1 MAGHGFDFSEV
12 TMQWTKG
19 LVASVLFAS
28 VAVGQ
33 AQPAGPSIDKAMS
46 DLKRVLTE
54 DGPTSKPAADDSK
67 KADKKT
73 PTTYPSPAEL
83 IKQMKAKEAEKALLL
98 KVAYFDLDAPVRET
112 PAQFSWLSGTGEGE
126 LLHNLIDRL
135 NQARE
140 DKDIRAVLINLTEPK
155 MSLAQAQE
163 IRDVLATLR
172 KAGKRTFVYADT
184 YDTTGY
190 TLASGAT
197 DICMLEGGEVMIP
210 GVGFETQYLKGLFD
224 KVGVKADFVQI
235 GQFKGAQ
242 EPYTR
247 AEPSEEFRGE
257 LNRLSDAMFAQIV
270 DGISLNR
277 NLTKEQVK
285 QIVDD
290 TMLNGEASKS
300 RGLVDHLLDQDGM
313 RDLIAKEIGGKIDLI
328 KDYAAEAKPEVDPNN
343 IFSIFALLAKKP
355 EKTDRPTIA
364 LIPAEG
370 VIVDGE
376 GEASLF
382 GGGGGVGSA
391 KMRRTLRAADRDDN
405 IKAIVVRVDSP
416 GGSAMASEVMW
427 QSLRRVAKHKP
438 VVISIGD
445 MAASGGYY
453 LASAGDTI
461 FADPSAIV
469 GSIGV
474 VGGKFVLKDLFTKV
488 GISGEAFFRGKNAG
502 LFSSN
507 EPWTDTQRKL
517 ITTWM
522 QNTYD
527 QFTERVM
534 TTRTGKIKDIDQ
546 VARGRIFLATQA
558 KELGMI
564 DQIGGVQA
572 ALDFAASKAKLEK
585 GDFDIRVLPAPRS
598 LGDLLS
604 GVTGASATSPIAPK
618 MSIAEDSMLRL
629 LSPTD
634 RAAVMQQ
641 LQMVQLMQDRPVI
654 LAMPFV
660 LTVK

>member
-1 MAGHGFDFSEV
+1 
-12 TMQWTKG
+12 MQWTKG
-19 LVASVLFAS
+19 LVASVLFTSIA
-28 VAVGQ
+28 AGQ
-33 AQPAGPSIDKAMS
+33 AAAPPAPDRMAE
-46 DLKRVLTE
+46 LKSVLTE
-54 DGPTSKPAADDSK
+54 DGPTSKPAADAAK
-67 KADKKT
+67 KPDKKT

-98 KVAYFDLDAPVRET
+98 KVAYFDLDEPVREA
-112 PAQFSWLSGTGEGE
+112 PSEFSWLSGAGEGE
-126 LLHNLIDRL
+126 LLHSLIDRL

-155 MSLAQAQE
+155 MNLAQAQE
-163 IRDVLATLR
+163 IRDALAKLR

-184 YDTTGY
+184 YDTVGY

-197 DICMLEGGEVMIP
+197 DVCMLEGGEVMIP
-210 GVGFETQYLKGLFD
+210 GVGFETQFLKGLFD

-235 GQFKGAQ
+235 GQYKGAQ

-257 LNRLSDAMFAQIV
+257 LNRLSDALFDQIV
-270 DGISLNR
+270 EGISVNR
-277 NLTKEQVK
+277 KLSKDQVK
-285 QIVDD
+285 QIIDD
-290 TMLNGEASKS
+290 TMLNGPAAKR
-300 RGLVDHLLDQDGM
+300 RGLVDHLLDQDGL
-313 RDLIAKEIGGKIDLI
+313 RDLIAKEIGGKIELI
-328 KDYAAEAKPEVDPNN
+328 KNYATEAKPEIDPNN

-376 GEASLF
+376 GEAGLF
-382 GGGGGVGSA
+382 GGGGGVGGA

-405 IKAIVVRVDSP
+405 VKAIVIRIDSP

-427 QSLRRVAKHKP
+427 QSLRRVAKNKP
-438 VVISIGD
+438 VVISIGG

-453 LASAGDTI
+453 LACAGDTI
-461 FADPSAIV
+461 FADPTAIV

-474 VGGKFVLKDLFTKV
+474 VGGKFVLKDLFGKV
-488 GISGEAFFRGKNAG
+488 GITGEPFMRGKNAG

-507 EPWTDTQRKL
+507 EPWTDSQRKL
-517 ITTWM
+517 ITSWM

-546 VARGRIFLATQA
+546 VARGRIFLAPQA

-572 ALDFAASKAKLEK
+572 ALDFAAGKAKLEK

-598 LGDLLS
+598 LGDILS
-604 GVTGASATSPIAPK
+604 GISGTEAKLPLTPK
-618 MSIAEDSMLRL
+618 LTLAEDSMLRI
-629 LSPTD
+629 LSPSD
-634 RAAVMQQ
+634 RAAVLQQ
-641 LQMVQLMQDRPVI
+641 LQMVQLMHNRPVI